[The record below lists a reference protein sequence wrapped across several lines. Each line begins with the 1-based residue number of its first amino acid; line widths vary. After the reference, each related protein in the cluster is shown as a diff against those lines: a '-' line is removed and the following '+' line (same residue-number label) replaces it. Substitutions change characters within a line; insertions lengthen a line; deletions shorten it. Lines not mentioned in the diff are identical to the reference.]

1 MAGIAAKA
9 ARRPRPWL
17 AGVAAVICAVALA
30 LGTRTLQGQAR
41 GGSGP
46 TLRYGLSA
54 TAISDV
60 NPNDALAARLLF
72 ARTIGQA
79 VGYWTEAQAQIFQ
92 DPDSIVRATNSDS
105 VDVVAMSTVEFLSL
119 ERTMKVDPFV
129 VYSVSG
135 QVDGEYVLLAR
146 ENVRSLADLAGKRIA
161 LYNTSTARD
170 LADTWLDVMLMEA
183 GQPES
188 AKFFQR
194 VLVNRKR
201 SQATLALFFGQ
212 VDAAIE
218 PLSAYETAAE
228 MNPQVRQQL
237 KVLARS
243 PRLLQGLACVR
254 RSLDADVRRRYLE
267 KAVVMHEL
275 AQYRQTFVVL
285 HVNQIIAFE
294 PRFLDQTRA
303 LNDRYLAL
311 KRRTSAR

>member
-1 MAGIAAKA
+1 M
-9 ARRPRPWL
+9 
-17 AGVAAVICAVALA
+17 CAVVVA
-30 LGTRTLQGQAR
+30 LGARTLTGQAR
-41 GGSGP
+41 TTGP

-60 NPNDALAARLLF
+60 NPNDALAASLLF

-79 VGYWTEAQAQIFQ
+79 VGFWTEAQAQIFQ
-92 DPDSIVRATNSDS
+92 DPDAIVKATNADA
-105 VDVVAMSTVEFLSL
+105 VDVVALSTIEFLTVERSF
-119 ERTMKVDPFV
+119 KADPFV

-135 QVDGEYVLLAR
+135 QVDAEYVLLAR
-146 ENVRSLADLAGKRIA
+146 EGVKSLADLAGRRIA
-161 LYNTSTARD
+161 IYNTSTTRD

-183 GQPES
+183 GLPES

-194 VLVNRKR
+194 VSVNRKR

-228 MNPQVRQQL
+228 MNPQVRNQL

-243 PRLLQGLACVR
+243 PKLLQGLACVR

-267 KAVVMHEL
+267 KAVVMHEM

-294 PRFLDQTRA
+294 PRYLDQVRA
-303 LNDRYLAL
+303 LNDRYLSL